1 MNKEEKL
8 KELLNKVKETQDDK
22 DVLILMMIQE
32 RDKQL
37 EILEE
42 ENANLP
48 LVFMMNNDEV
58 AGDYGC
64 TVMEDFRAYKSEI
77 YKYERWG
84 DLVFSDDVDEVIE
97 YYSDTLADEEKYED
111 LSQEEYE
118 EVIKNYVNQNIEHY
132 EAIVLYVR

>member
-1 MNKEEKL
+1 MITKNNKEELIKL
-8 KELLNKVKETQDDK
+8 
-22 DVLILMMIQE
+22 IQE
-32 RDKQL
+32 
-37 EILEE
+37 
-42 ENANLP
+42 NPNLP
-48 LVFMMNNDEV
+48 LVFMMSNDEV

-64 TVMEDFRAYKSEI
+64 TVMKDFRAFKNEI

-118 EVIKNYVNQNIEHY
+118 QEIKKYVEENIEHH

>member
-1 MNKEEKL
+1 MRDINNKEELIKL
-8 KELLNKVKETQDDK
+8 
-22 DVLILMMIQE
+22 IQE
-32 RDKQL
+32 NPK
-37 EILEE
+37 
-42 ENANLP
+42 LP

-64 TVMEDFRAYKSEI
+64 TVMEDFRAFKSEI
-77 YKYERWG
+77 YIYERWG

>member
-1 MNKEEKL
+1 MRDINNKEELIKL
-8 KELLNKVKETQDDK
+8 
-22 DVLILMMIQE
+22 IQE
-32 RDKQL
+32 NPK
-37 EILEE
+37 
-42 ENANLP
+42 LP
-48 LVFMMNNDEV
+48 LVFMINNDEV

-84 DLVFSDDVDEVIE
+84 DLVFSDDRKEVEE
-97 YYSDTLADEEKYED
+97 YYMDTLADEEKYAD

-132 EAIVLYVR
+132 EAIVLYVRQRKENKDESKRIN

>member
-1 MNKEEKL
+1 MREINNKEELIKL
-8 KELLNKVKETQDDK
+8 V
-22 DVLILMMIQE
+22 QE
-32 RDKQL
+32 
-37 EILEE
+37 
-42 ENANLP
+42 NPNLP

-58 AGDYGC
+58 AGDYGY

-84 DLVFSDDVDEVIE
+84 DLVFSDDKDEVIE